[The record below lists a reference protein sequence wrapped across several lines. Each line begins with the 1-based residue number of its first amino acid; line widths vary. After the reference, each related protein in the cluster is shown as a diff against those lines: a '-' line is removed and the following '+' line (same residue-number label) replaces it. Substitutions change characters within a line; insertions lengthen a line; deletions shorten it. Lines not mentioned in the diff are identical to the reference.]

1 MKKSVLSTIAF
12 VCTLTITLISP
23 VSVTADFPQV
33 SGFVTDDARIIEDEV
48 RQQLE
53 NRLQVYEQET
63 GNEVVVATV
72 STLEGMPIETYA
84 VRLFEFWG
92 IGKSGSDNGVLLLIA
107 PMDREMRIEV
117 GYGLEGVVT
126 DYQSH
131 LIITTILA
139 PAFRQ
144 ENYGEGI
151 VSAVDALITLIDDES
166 SFVASTKTSN
176 SIDIFVSLIF
186 LLFLGFVIADVML
199 HIVTKISQTKSIVA
213 GGVLGGICGAVVGL
227 MPPHP
232 MFLSIVFGVLVGVLF
247 DWFVSRSSLFDRWRD
262 KLMKRHKDRQKKS
275 TNHRTGGK
283 SGFLSGGS
291 SNRRTGGGSSSSGF
305 GGFGGGRSGGGGS
318 SGKW

>member
-1 MKKSVLSTIAF
+1 MKKSVLYTIVF
-12 VCTLTITLISP
+12 VCTLALMLMSP
-23 VSVTADFPQV
+23 VSATVNFPQV
-33 SGFVTDDARIIEDEV
+33 SGFVTDDARIIDDEV

-53 NRLQVYEQET
+53 TRLQVYEQET

-144 ENYGEGI
+144 EAYGEGI
-151 VSAVDALITLIDDES
+151 VSAVDALIALIDDES

-176 SIDIFVSLIF
+176 SADIFVSLIF
-186 LLFLGFVIADVML
+186 LLFLGFVIVDVML
-199 HIVTKISQTKSIVA
+199 HIVTKMSQTKSIVA
-213 GGVLGGICGAVVGL
+213 GGVLGGLCGAVVGL
-227 MPPHP
+227 MPSHS
-232 MFLSIVFGVLVGVLF
+232 MFLSIIFGIVVGGLF
-247 DWFVSRSSLFDRWRD
+247 DWLFSRSSFFDRWRE
-262 KLMKRHKDRQKKS
+262 KLVIRYKNRQKKS
-275 TNHRTGGK
+275 INHGTGGK
-283 SGFLSGGS
+283 SSFLSSGS
-291 SNRRTGGGSSSSGF
+291 GNKRSGSNSSSGGF
-305 GGFGGGRSGGGGS
+305 RGFGGGRSGGGGS